1 MRTLLPFLVLVAVLL
16 PAAWRVLVELLRD
29 RG

>member
-1 MRTLLPFLVLVAVLL
+1 MRSLLPFLVLVAVLL
-16 PAAWRVLVELLRD
+16 PTAYRVIVELLRD